1 MTSLAVLGAGGV
13 GGFVA
18 AALSRAGGDVT
29 VVARPETA
37 ARLRAG
43 GFTVTSRVLGD
54 FAASPAVTTG
64 LTDEVDVLLVATK
77 ATGLEDALARIRAT
91 PRLVVPLL
99 NGLDHLAL
107 LRARFGPGR
116 VAAGVIRIES
126 DRPAAGVIVQ
136 TSPSC
141 RVDMAAAAVSP
152 AAGLARPAA
161 VEHVAEVEHV
171 AAVERAA
178 VELRAAG
185 IDARIGDSEAA
196 VMWSKLARLCA
207 LALTTSACDRPLGFV
222 RTDPRWRSA
231 LEGAVNET
239 VAVANADGA
248 SLHAADTLAEL
259 DAADARLGSSMQRD
273 IAAGRPPELDAIAG
287 AVLRAG
293 ARHGLPCPTVQW
305 LTQRFAVRA
314 EAASVPISRD

>member
-18 AALSRAGGDVT
+18 AALSHAGHDVT

-37 ARLRAG
+37 VRLRAG

-54 FAASPAVTTG
+54 FAASPAVTDQ

-77 ATGLEDALARIRAT
+77 ATGLGDALERIRAT

-107 LRARFGPGR
+107 LRARFGPER

-126 DRPAAGVIVQ
+126 DRPEAGVIVQ

-152 AAGLARPAA
+152 PAA
-161 VEHVAEVEHV
+161 PERA
-171 AAVERAA
+171 AAVERVAA
-178 VELRAAG
+178 VLRGAG
-185 IDARIGDSEAA
+185 IDARIGDSEPA

-207 LALTTSACDRPLGFV
+207 LALTTSACDRPIGFV

-248 SLHAADTLAEL
+248 LLDAADTLAEL
-259 DAADARLGSSMQRD
+259 DGAHPELGSSMQRD

-293 ARHGLPCPTVQW
+293 ARHRLRCPTVQW
-305 LTQRFAVRA
+305 LAQRVAARSGAV
-314 EAASVPISRD
+314 SVTISRE